1 MYQRP
6 IFEPL
11 FKRLQEPRNFIQ
23 VLLGPRQVGKTTLAV
38 QLKEAL
44 PYSSHYASADE
55 PVSNG
60 FSWIEQQ
67 WEIGRLRARE
77 GKNNEG
83 ALLILDE
90 VQKIP
95 QWSSVVKKLWDEDS
109 LHNVNLKVMI
119 LGSSTLL
126 IQSGLTE
133 SLAGRF
139 EVTPIT
145 HWFFKECR
153 DAFGWSLDQ
162 YIFFGGYPGGAKL
175 IHDEQRWVRYI
186 VDSLIE
192 TSILKDIMMME
203 RIHKPALLRQVFELG
218 CQYSGQILS
227 FQKMMG
233 QLQEAGNATTLAHYL
248 SLLSGAGLLT
258 GLSKFSIEHVRQKA
272 SSPKLQVLNTALMS
286 AQASSTF
293 QEAQL
298 DREEWGRLVESAIGA
313 YLVNSILGTSMELF
327 YWREGNKEV
336 DFVIRHGEKVLALEV
351 KSSQKSTS
359 LPGMMA
365 FSEKFRPLKK
375 LLVGGQGLSIE
386 EFLLTPLETL
396 LG

>member
-1 MYQRP
+1 MQ
-6 IFEPL
+6 F
-11 FKRLQEPRNFIQ
+11 
-23 VLLGPRQVGKTTLAV
+23 
-38 QLKEAL
+38 KEAL
-44 PYSSHYASADE
+44 PYPSHYASADE
-55 PVSNG
+55 PVSHG

-77 GKNNEG
+77 SKGNEG

-90 VQKIP
+90 VQKIS

-175 IHDEQRWVRYI
+175 VHDEQRWARYI

-218 CQYSGQILS
+218 CKYSGQILS

-233 QLQEAGNATTLAHYL
+233 QLQEAGNASTLAHYL
-248 SLLSGAGLLT
+248 NLLSGAGLLT
-258 GLSKFSIEHVRQKA
+258 GLSKFSTEQIRQKA

-286 AQASSTF
+286 AQGNASF

-313 YLVNSILGTSMELF
+313 YLANSILETSMELF

-336 DFVIRHGEKVLALEV
+336 DFVVRHGEKVLAIEV

-359 LPGMMA
+359 LPGITA
-365 FSEKFRPLKK
+365 FSEKFHPLKK
-375 LLVGGQGLSIE
+375 LLVGGQGISIE

-396 LG
+396 L